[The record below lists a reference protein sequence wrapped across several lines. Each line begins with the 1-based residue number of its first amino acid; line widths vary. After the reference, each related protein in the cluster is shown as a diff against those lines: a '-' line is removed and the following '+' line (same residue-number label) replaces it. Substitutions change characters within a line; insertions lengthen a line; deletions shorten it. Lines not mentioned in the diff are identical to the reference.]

1 MATTIIVESSGKSG
15 QRTGD
20 WIVKKGTG
28 RGATNIDR
36 FQVKKAA
43 VKRARQAARGVARRG
58 GEAVLKVQNTDG
70 TIATTA
76 SYGG

>member
-28 RGATNIDR
+28 RGATILDR
-36 FQVKKAA
+36 YQKKRTA
-43 VKRARQAARGVARRG
+43 VKRGRQAGRGVARKGR
-58 GEAVLKVQNTDG
+58 EAVLKVQDRDG
-70 TIATTA
+70 RLQTEA
-76 SYGG
+76 SYGD